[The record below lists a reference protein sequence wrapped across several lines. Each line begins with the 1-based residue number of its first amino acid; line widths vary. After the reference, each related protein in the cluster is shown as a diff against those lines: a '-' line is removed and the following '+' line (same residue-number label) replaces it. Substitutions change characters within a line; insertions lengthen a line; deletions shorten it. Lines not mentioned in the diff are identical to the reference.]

1 MTKKVRIHISL
12 KNGVLDPQAK
22 AISHALDSLGFTGIR
37 GVRMIKTIELDL
49 CESGD
54 LTESSDLGK
63 SSGEVALKKAR
74 EMSETLLANPVIED
88 YEIELL

>member
-22 AISHALDSLGFTGIR
+22 AISHALDSLGFTGVR

-49 CESGD
+49 D
-54 LTESSDLGK
+54 ESSDLGK
-63 SSGEVALKKAR
+63 SGGESSNEDALQKAK